1 MRVARRLASE
11 CAGLVDVVPG
21 HRTVLVTWDDEP
33 EELMTLAE
41 AALRDDQA
49 PLAGAS
55 VEIPVRYDG
64 PDLDE
69 VARLTALSPE
79 EVAARHLRAEYVV
92 GFLGFAPGFAYL
104 LGGDERLRVERRA
117 EPRERVPAGSVALA
131 GPYSGIY
138 PRESPGGWQL
148 IGSTTAVL
156 FDAMRDP
163 PALLSRRRPRS
174 LRPRMIEVLAAGP
187 LTTVQDRG
195 RPGWAHLGVPPS
207 GAADPQRSGAR
218 QPARRQRRRRGGA
231 RGDALRAA
239 PALPT
244 RLPLSRSP
252 ARRPRLPTDPSRSA
266 RGRCWSSG
274 AS

>member
-1 MRVARRLASE
+1 MIEVRCSGDHGALLELPDNAAAVRVARRLTSE

-21 HRTVLVTWDDEP
+21 HRTVLVTWDEEP
-33 EELMTLAE
+33 EELRVLAE

-55 VEIPVRYDG
+55 IEIPVRYDA
-64 PDLDE
+64 PDLEE

-79 EVAARHLRAEYVV
+79 DVAARHLEAEYVV

-117 EPRERVPAGSVALA
+117 EPRELVPAGSVALA

-156 FDAMRDP
+156 FDSTRDP
-163 PALLSRRRPRS
+163 PALLSAGDR
-174 LRPRMIEVLAAGP
+174 VHFVAA
-187 LTTVQDRG
+187 
-195 RPGWAHLGVPPS
+195 
-207 GAADPQRSGAR
+207 
-218 QPARRQRRRRGGA
+218 
-231 RGDALRAA
+231 
-239 PALPT
+239 
-244 RLPLSRSP
+244 
-252 ARRPRLPTDPSRSA
+252 
-266 RGRCWSSG
+266 
-274 AS
+274 

>member
-1 MRVARRLASE
+1 VIEVRCAGDHGALLEMVDNAAAVRVARRLTSE

-41 AALRDDQA
+41 AALREDQA

-55 VEIPVRYDG
+55 LELTVRYDG
-64 PDLDE
+64 ADLHE
-69 VARLTALSPE
+69 VARLTGLSPE
-79 EVAARHLRAEYVV
+79 DVAARHAGAEYLV

-148 IGSTTAVL
+148 IGSTTTAL
-156 FDAMRDP
+156 FDATRDP
-163 PALLSRRRPRS
+163 PALLSAGDRVRF
-174 LRPRMIEVLAAGP
+174 VAA
-187 LTTVQDRG
+187 
-195 RPGWAHLGVPPS
+195 
-207 GAADPQRSGAR
+207 
-218 QPARRQRRRRGGA
+218 
-231 RGDALRAA
+231 
-239 PALPT
+239 
-244 RLPLSRSP
+244 
-252 ARRPRLPTDPSRSA
+252 
-266 RGRCWSSG
+266 
-274 AS
+274 

>member
-1 MRVARRLASE
+1 MIEVRCSGDHGALLELPDNAAAVRVARRLTSE

-21 HRTVLVTWDDEP
+21 HRTVLVTWDEEP
-33 EELMTLAE
+33 EELMVLAE

-55 VEIPVRYDG
+55 IEIPVRYDA
-64 PDLDE
+64 PDLEE

-79 EVAARHLRAEYVV
+79 DVAARHLEAEYVV

-117 EPRERVPAGSVALA
+117 EPRELVPAGSVALA

-156 FDAMRDP
+156 FDSTRDP
-163 PALLSRRRPRS
+163 PALLSAGDR
-174 LRPRMIEVLAAGP
+174 VHFVAA
-187 LTTVQDRG
+187 
-195 RPGWAHLGVPPS
+195 
-207 GAADPQRSGAR
+207 
-218 QPARRQRRRRGGA
+218 
-231 RGDALRAA
+231 
-239 PALPT
+239 
-244 RLPLSRSP
+244 
-252 ARRPRLPTDPSRSA
+252 
-266 RGRCWSSG
+266 
-274 AS
+274 